1 MLRAQVEI
9 AELDETADAERILQ
23 IRTDALNQQMSLQ
36 RDRVRMLT
44 AELQSLTAA
53 HGENAAITQR
63 AAIRL
68 ERERLALSNLEQE
81 LSGLN
86 ETLGE
91 TNGIFG
97 ELQNMLPA
105 MPTKLEAL
113 GMAFGVVTAGIGAAA
128 TATKELLL
136 DEFRE
141 LQNQSYELNMSFPDT
156 RKFLR
161 ELRLAD
167 GDIGD
172 FEGYIRGI
180 SDAYVKGEYDDPEF
194 IALRKY
200 GAEIVD
206 ATGRLKEFKD
216 ITEEVYQAWKKAE
229 AAGEGIEF
237 LKMTAAQKDL
247 IQASSGFQLIEGDK
261 VTNTPQ
267 SFEQISGDQIIL
279 PTQELQQFGD
289 KVQETT
295 SELEPLQKLT
305 ESAQGAADAQ
315 KSLAD
320 STKLFPH
327 EYLKNLADGAKSVS
341 ETQSLL
347 TKSTL
352 DLITAQKDL
361 AKAFEN
367 LPKVKNLSALE
378 TPLKSIDEKIQG
390 VQQAMQDKAAIDF
403 SELVTPLNAID
414 EKTQS
419 ILQAMQDE

>member
-1 MLRAQVEI
+1 VLRAQVEI
-9 AELDETADAERILQ
+9 AGLDETAEAERILQ